1 MVCQKC
7 GKKPAVVILTQIAN
21 NKKSV
26 LYLCEECAKK
36 MGISVASSE
45 EHTAEEAG
53 AKANSAAEDKNLRC
67 PTCGL
72 SYADFKQNG
81 RLGCGDCYSAFSE
94 PLEKVLTKLHGSTVH
109 RGKVP
114 LQGEQRVRIRRDI
127 IKLRKELKAAIEKE
141 RFEEAARLR
150 DKLAEMERIAQN
162 DN

>member
-1 MVCQKC
+1 
-7 GKKPAVVILTQIAN
+7 VVILTQIAN

-45 EHTAEEAG
+45 EHTAEEDG
-53 AKANSAAEDKNLRC
+53 AKAKSAAEDKNLRC

-114 LQGEQRVRIRRDI
+114 QGIWTLCHLPVEP
-127 IKLRKELKAAIEKE
+127 
-141 RFEEAARLR
+141 ARLSSLR
-150 DKLAEMERIAQN
+150 YSIMCWPPENGVAI
-162 DN
+162 